1 MLILFLIPIYISSF
15 KEETTFFKPIIV
27 HLSDKDLYLD
37 LEDYIVGVVAA
48 EMPASFHDEALKAQ
62 AVASRSFALAKL
74 KDNMVN
80 LSSSINDQVYQTNYE
95 LYDKWKDNYDNYY
108 KKIQL
113 AVMKTKDLVIKRDGK
128 ILKTYYFSMS
138 NGMTENS
145 NTVFKEN
152 TFESVDSHLDKNLKN
167 YEVQKEVSA
176 DELKKVLNLNNIEI
190 GNITR
195 NKTNHVDTIVISG
208 KEYGGIEF
216 RKLLNLR
223 STDFDIIKVGNKI
236 IITTRGY
243 GHGVGMSQYGANE
256 MARQGDSFEKILMH
270 YYQKTTLSK
279 INV

>member
-1 MLILFLIPIYISSF
+1 
-15 KEETTFFKPIIV
+15 
-27 HLSDKDLYLD
+27 
-37 LEDYIVGVVAA
+37 
-48 EMPASFHDEALKAQ
+48 
-62 AVASRSFALAKL
+62 
-74 KDNMVN
+74 
-80 LSSSINDQVYQTNYE
+80 
-95 LYDKWKDNYDNYY
+95 
-108 KKIQL
+108 
-113 AVMKTKDLVIKRDGK
+113 
-128 ILKTYYFSMS
+128 
-138 NGMTENS
+138 MTENS

-195 NKTNHVDTIVISG
+195 NNTNHVDTIVISG